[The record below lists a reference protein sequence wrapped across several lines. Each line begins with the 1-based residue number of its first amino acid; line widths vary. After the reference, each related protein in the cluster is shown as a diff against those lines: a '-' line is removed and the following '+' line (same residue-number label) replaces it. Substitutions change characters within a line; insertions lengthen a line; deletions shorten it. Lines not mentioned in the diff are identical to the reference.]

1 MEKLTYRKMTF
12 EELDTLD
19 AFTFTPDDDAD
30 WYVKVDT
37 LRCIRGNGKYSYLR
51 TISIVYQI
59 VTVNITGDEWQKIK
73 PESKDDI
80 MNFFKRHGKGASVFD
95 DGQSLPP
102 QTTYLPQTPYIELHP
117 TRVTIHQTASL
128 PIETDERKRLIGAL
142 ITIRNHCLNCD
153 GDHEKCML
161 RAKNDTS
168 VVCPFENFGYPKDWL
183 INLTEEDDLL
193 EIK

>member
-1 MEKLTYRKMTF
+1 MEKLNFIETTF
-12 EELDTLD
+12 GELEHLD
-19 AFTFTPDDDAD
+19 VFTQSPLPNAE
-30 WYVKVDT
+30 W
-37 LRCIRGNGKYSYLR
+37 CIKTNYDVCKRNNGDSSFILLQTRVYL
-51 TISIVYQI
+51 VLDE
-59 VTVNITGDEWQKIK
+59 TGCKIK
-73 PESKDDI
+73 PENGESI
-80 MNFFKRHGKGASVFD
+80 MNFFKRHGKVFD
-95 DGQSLPP
+95 DGHEPLLPNP
-102 QTTYLPQTPYIELHP
+102 PLLIPRAL
-117 TRVTIHQTASL
+117 TIHHTAGMS
-128 PIETDERKRLIGAL
+128 IETDERQRLIGAL